1 MDFSSGVVPLA
12 LADLAQVS
20 TVSHKGTLGLL
31 PPGKKGR
38 QKFVVGD
45 DSGTVHCFEMK
56 RGEAQTVFSFR
67 FADSY
72 ESSGSGSA
80 GTGSMITA
88 VVMGGTTGGSGGG
101 DRIFATQGSS
111 IIGLSRKGKDFFK
124 MASPLSE
131 TIHHMAVQNDR
142 IWTGC
147 DYICSAYDDGKDSAF
162 YMCHDRI
169 SSLVAASVSGTDSV
183 DAVLGCQD
191 QCIRVVKASR
201 SEVVLQASTDA
212 PVGALC
218 TFSKSGM
225 GTDQDDGGV
234 VYGTDNGT
242 LGHVSASGTAAS
254 LLHKTWELPGGGG
267 VGRGVTALTRYDL
280 TQDGIAELIVGRE
293 DGTVTASNRLFV
305 YRFPEVSSVGSCPQ
319 EAFSIDLGESIR
331 SLECGK
337 VSTDQYPEV
346 VVCTFR
352 GRVCS
357 LTTQALDQGE
367 AGDASG
373 RTVGDVNDE
382 NRVKQLK
389 KEIADLEKRVATEK
403 KRLEAADG
411 GRDGNERSAAYT
423 PATQHFQAITSCTL
437 DPEQGAYVISVETPV
452 PLDLVLLHAAIHM
465 DFLESDDEDD
475 RGQESGAT
483 SCVTSLSPENGG
495 GVCATYRF
503 ESGATR
509 LRLRA
514 RTTEGD
520 YGDVRMTVVAKIPPK
535 KSAQQVIH
543 FSMKPLSLHHRVHA
557 MPRNL
562 QARPMNA
569 LVLRGNFTMQVIH
582 DWLAMCLPDVPPRVS
597 EEAEDATLNFENVF
611 TGGILT
617 ASYRRGAAV
626 LSSDSAS
633 TLAIVKELISK
644 EATSRRVHITDT
656 FQGEPESI
664 PVFLKRLD
672 PKLNRQFQLA
682 HQVEVMGALKEV
694 SMQEPETSWMF
705 EEYRYILDNAERIQ
719 KEFKGRP
726 RALEYISGII
736 TDLYVDW
743 HKFKGDDARHRIP
756 ELEHLLVTQ
765 YDHKALVVFFLKHP

>member
-1 MDFSSGVVPLA
+1 MGFSSGVVPLA
-12 LADLAQVS
+12 LVDLAQVS

-111 IIGLSRKGKDFFK
+111 IVGLSRKGKDFFK

-191 QCIRVVKASR
+191 QCIRVVKASQP
-201 SEVVLQASTDA
+201 EVVLQASTDA

-225 GTDQDDGGV
+225 GMDQ
-234 VYGTDNGT
+234 
-242 LGHVSASGTAAS
+242 
-254 LLHKTWELPGGGG
+254 TWELPGGGD
-267 VGRGVTALTRYDL
+267 VGRGVTALKRYDL

-293 DGTVTASNRLFV
+293 DGTVTV
-305 YRFPEVSSVGSCPQ
+305 YRFPESSSVGSCPQ

-337 VSTDQYPEV
+337 VSNDQYPEV

-389 KEIADLEKRVATEK
+389 KEVADLEKRVATEK
-403 KRLEAADG
+403 KRLEAAGG
-411 GRDGNERSAAYT
+411 GRDGNESSAAYT

-475 RGQESGAT
+475 RGQAT

-535 KSAQQVIH
+535 KSAQVIH

-582 DWLAMCLPDVPPRVS
+582 DWLAMCLPDVPPRIS
-597 EEAEDATLNFENVF
+597 AEAEDATLNFENVF

-626 LSSDSAS
+626 VSSDSAS

-656 FQGEPESI
+656 FQ
-664 PVFLKRLD
+664 
-672 PKLNRQFQLA
+672 
-682 HQVEVMGALKEV
+682 VEVMGALKEI
-694 SMQEPETSWMF
+694 SMQEPETPWMF
-705 EEYRYILDNAERIQ
+705 EEYRYTLDNAERIQ

-756 ELEHLLVTQ
+756 ELEHLLVSQ
-765 YDHKALVVFFLKHP
+765 YDYKALVVFFLKHP